1 MKMDAKLQRRV
12 QRYGWDKA
20 ASYYEHSWQNQL
32 EPAQS
37 ALLKL
42 ASLKAG
48 IQILDVACGT
58 GLVTLRAA
66 AAILPGGKI
75 VGTDI
80 SEQMVLAAR
89 DIAASRKIAN
99 AQFERMEAEQSTF
112 GDNSFDIVLCALG
125 LMYVPDPEKAIRD
138 FHRVLRPGGRAV
150 CAVWGQRSKCGWA
163 EIFPIVDARVQ
174 SEVCPMFFRLGTAQN
189 LQRAFSV
196 AGFRDIVERRL
207 ETRLEYASRD
217 EACDAAF
224 VGGPVALAYSHFS
237 PDTKSEARKEY
248 LESLKAYRVGERYSI
263 PGEFVVVAGTK

>member
-1 MKMDAKLQRRV
+1 MDAKLQRRV

-89 DIAASRKIAN
+89 DIAASREIAN
-99 AQFERMEAEQSTF
+99 AQFERMEAEPSTF
-112 GDNSFDIVLCALG
+112 GDNSFDIVLCAL
-125 LMYVPDPEKAIRD
+125 
-138 FHRVLRPGGRAV
+138 
-150 CAVWGQRSKCGWA
+150 
-163 EIFPIVDARVQ
+163 
-174 SEVCPMFFRLGTAQN
+174 
-189 LQRAFSV
+189 
-196 AGFRDIVERRL
+196 AG
-207 ETRLEYASRD
+207 
-217 EACDAAF
+217 C
-224 VGGPVALAYSHFS
+224 
-237 PDTKSEARKEY
+237 
-248 LESLKAYRVGERYSI
+248 
-263 PGEFVVVAGTK
+263 